1 MFRNPSELHLK
12 EEAVHAS
19 ERTQFI
25 VIIVTNQLMVLKWR
39 QLLFTVRIVKK
50 HDMQTVRAEGGVSN
64 DTAGGSHAYRSAL
77 KGYGTVTEQQQG
89 ANTYCYR

>member
-39 QLLFTVRIVKK
+39 QLLFTVRIVKNMICRLCEQK
-50 HDMQTVRAEGGVSN
+50 VVFLMIQQVVRMPIAV
-64 DTAGGSHAYRSAL
+64 L
-77 KGYGTVTEQQQG
+77 
-89 ANTYCYR
+89 